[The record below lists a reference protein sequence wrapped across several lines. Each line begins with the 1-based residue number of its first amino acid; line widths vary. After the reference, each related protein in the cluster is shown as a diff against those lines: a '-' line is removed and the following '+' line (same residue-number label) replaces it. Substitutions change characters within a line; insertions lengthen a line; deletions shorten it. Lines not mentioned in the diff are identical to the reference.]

1 MSKIFIRE
9 SMQIKHIKTKN
20 EKNRK
25 RNQIVNFRM
34 SEEEKDLLDTKI
46 RISGLNKQDYFIQM
60 ALNHTVNMYGSI
72 KAFNELKRELS
83 DLQEYFINLDTE
95 KNIDENKLLLIA
107 YILEML
113 SNKNEKRP

>member
-9 SMQIKHIKTKN
+9 SMKSKSNKVKTD
-20 EKNRK
+20 KNRK
-25 RNQIVNFRM
+25 RKRIVNFRM

-46 RISGLNKQDYFIQM
+46 KISGLNKQDYFIQI

-72 KAFNELKRELS
+72 KAFDELKREIL
-83 DLQEYFINLDTE
+83 DLKEYFLNLDTE
-95 KNIDENKLLLIA
+95 NNIDENKLLLVA

-113 SNKNEKRP
+113 FNKNERRP